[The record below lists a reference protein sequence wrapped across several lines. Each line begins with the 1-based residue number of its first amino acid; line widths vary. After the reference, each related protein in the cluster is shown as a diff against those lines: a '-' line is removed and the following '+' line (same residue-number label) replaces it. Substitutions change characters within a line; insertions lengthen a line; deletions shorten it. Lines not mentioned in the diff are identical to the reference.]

1 MTRACF
7 EPASFFFSGSVMAGC
22 GGFAVVA
29 RAACERFFEDFGIG
43 ILHSV
48 YGGGVPHPPRPTSA
62 NKPAGQDSWALMTPR
77 LDDSTAPIADEC
89 QSFLDNVVGSVRA
102 RTSVERSTGSEF
114 KLGTGRCPCSKIYPR
129 GNGSQFRNV
138 ADDFASAPRNRPSNC
153 ATPAEDARPKVA
165 ASGSIGGKSVNLSPR

>member
-48 YGGGVPHPPRPTSA
+48 YGGVGPHHRSPTSA
-62 NKPAGQDSWALMTPR
+62 NKPAGQDSWALMRPG

-89 QSFLDNVVGSVRA
+89 QSFLDNVVAQVWA
-102 RTSVERSTGSEF
+102 
-114 KLGTGRCPCSKIYPR
+114 K
-129 GNGSQFRNV
+129 
-138 ADDFASAPRNRPSNC
+138 
-153 ATPAEDARPKVA
+153 
-165 ASGSIGGKSVNLSPR
+165 